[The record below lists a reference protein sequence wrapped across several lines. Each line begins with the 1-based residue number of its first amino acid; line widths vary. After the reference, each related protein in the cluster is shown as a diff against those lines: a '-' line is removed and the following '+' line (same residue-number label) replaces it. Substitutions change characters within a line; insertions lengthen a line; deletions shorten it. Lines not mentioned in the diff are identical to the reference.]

1 MRKGRERPRAPLIA
15 INALI
20 AISIVIAATAI
31 GSLAISALSLPASI
45 SIEGPALNSSGG
57 GMGIYADAKI
67 ANRGPLP
74 LSALSLNA
82 SASSSRM
89 VLLNI
94 TVPAMEIPGGESRA
108 IPLNLSFLA
117 GSLPQSE
124 LLRLITSNDTITF
137 RASFGGSL
145 PPLLGA
151 SGHVEA
157 SVPWLPPISNLRIA
171 TTNFTQVDESTISA
185 VLVISFD
192 NLSDFIPVI
201 GKLDATVSDP
211 FGGIYNITLFLDVE
225 PKSSFEGAFP
235 ITVTPPTISLA
246 DLFFSS
252 VTNITFTINASVEV
266 QGIGVLNFSRAS
278 EMGWGGYMGDVEFGI
293 PIILPINMS
302 YSRVTFP
309 FSFTNNNDMPL
320 KANITA
326 ILSYA
331 NSTLSTS
338 AKTQINAPP
347 HQRSSSQLTMVLPNL
362 FLLLKGTFLS
372 IHIETDFGEFEV
384 GVPINA

>member
-1 MRKGRERPRAPLIA
+1 MRIGRGSPRATLIA
-15 INALI
+15 IDALI
-20 AISIVIAATAI
+20 AISIVAAATAV
-31 GSLAISALSLPASI
+31 GAIALSALSLPAGI
-45 SIEGPALNSSGG
+45 SMEGPALNSSGG
-57 GMGIYADAKI
+57 GTAIYAEAKI
-67 ANRGPLP
+67 ANRGSFT

-89 VLLNI
+89 VLLDI
-94 TVPAMEIPGGESRA
+94 SIPPMDIPGGESMV
-108 IPLNLSFLA
+108 IPLNLSFQA

-137 RASFGGSL
+137 RASFSGGL

-185 VLVISFD
+185 ILVVSFE
-192 NLSDFIPVI
+192 NLSDFLPVI
-201 GKLDATVSDP
+201 GKIDATVADP
-211 FGGIYNITLFLDVE
+211 FGGIYDITLSLDVE
-225 PKSSFEGAFP
+225 PKSSFEGSFP
-235 ITVTPPTISLA
+235 ITIVPPALSLA

-252 VTNITFTINASVEV
+252 GTNLTFTINASVEV

-293 PIILPINMS
+293 PIVLPINMS

-338 AKTQINAPP
+338 AKTQINALP
-347 HQRSSSQLTMVLPNL
+347 HQRSSSQLSMVMPNL